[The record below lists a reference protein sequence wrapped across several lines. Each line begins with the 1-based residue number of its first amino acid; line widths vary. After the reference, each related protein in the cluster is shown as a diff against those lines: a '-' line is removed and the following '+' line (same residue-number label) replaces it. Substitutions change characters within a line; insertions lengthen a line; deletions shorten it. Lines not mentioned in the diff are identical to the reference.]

1 MTKEELVTRIKERK
15 SVLCVGLDSDIAKIP
30 AHLHTFDDPQFEF
43 NRQIIEATRPYC
55 VAYKLNTAFYESLGA
70 QGWTT
75 MEKTIA
81 YIGKE
86 HFIIADAKRGDIGN
100 TCDMYAKAFFETMNA
115 DAITIAP
122 YMGQDSAQSFLN
134 YKNKFSI
141 LLALTSNP
149 SAIDFEFIQNQQG
162 EELYKTVLR
171 KSKTW
176 GNEENMM
183 YVVGATRPEY
193 FKEIRKIVPNHFL
206 LVPGVGAQGGDLD
219 EVMQNGL
226 NENYGLLINSSRS
239 IIFASTE
246 EDFALKAGDSAKETQ
261 LQMAKYIL

>member
-1 MTKEELVTRIKERK
+1 MTKQELVARIKERK

-30 AHLHTFDDPQFEF
+30 AYLHAFDDPQFEF
-43 NRQIIEATRPYC
+43 NRQIIDATRPYC

-70 QGWTT
+70 KGWTT
-75 MEKTIA
+75 MEKTMA
-81 YIGKE
+81 YIGNE

-122 YMGQDSAQSFLN
+122 YMGKDSAQSFLN
-134 YKNKFSI
+134 YTNKFSI

-171 KSKTW
+171 KSKDW
-176 GNEENMM
+176 GTANNMM

-193 FKEIRKIVPNHFL
+193 FKEIRKIVPEHFL

-219 EVMQNGL
+219 EVMKSGL
-226 NENYGLLINSSRS
+226 NEDYGLLINSSRG
-239 IIFASTE
+239 IIFVSQG
-246 EDFALKAGDSAKETQ
+246 EDFAQKAAEAAQ
-261 LQMAKYIL
+261 EVQIQMAKYI

>member
-1 MTKEELVTRIKERK
+1 MTKEKLVTLIKERK

-30 AHLHTFDDPQFEF
+30 AHLLEHDDPQFEF
-43 NRQIIEATRPYC
+43 NRQIIDATRPYC

-70 QGWTT
+70 KGWTT
-75 MEKTIA
+75 MEKTMA
-81 YIGKE
+81 YIGDS

-115 DAITIAP
+115 DGITIAP

-141 LLALTSNP
+141 ILALTSNP

-171 KSKTW
+171 KSKEW
-176 GNEENMM
+176 GSEENMM

-193 FKEIRKIVPNHFL
+193 FIEIRKIVPNHFL

-226 NENYGLLINSSRS
+226 NQNYGLLINSSRG
-239 IIFASTE
+239 IIFASNGE
-246 EDFALKAGDSAKETQ
+246 GFASKAKEAAQ
-261 LQMAKYIL
+261 EVQKQMAKYIS

>member
-1 MTKEELVTRIKERK
+1 MTKQELVARIKERK

-30 AHLHTFDDPQFEF
+30 AYLHAFDDPQFEF

>member
-1 MTKEELVTRIKERK
+1 MTKQELVARIKERK

-30 AHLHTFDDPQFEF
+30 AYLHAFDDPQFEF

-70 QGWTT
+70 KGWTT
-75 MEKTIA
+75 MEKTMA
-81 YIGKE
+81 YIGNE

-122 YMGQDSAQSFLN
+122 YMGKDSAQSFLN
-134 YKNKFSI
+134 YTNKFSI

-171 KSKTW
+171 KSKDW
-176 GNEENMM
+176 GTANNMM

-193 FKEIRKIVPNHFL
+193 FKEIRKIVPEHFL

-219 EVMQNGL
+219 EVMKSGL
-226 NENYGLLINSSRS
+226 NEDYGLLINSSRG
-239 IIFASTE
+239 IIFVSNG
-246 EDFALKAGDSAKETQ
+246 EDFAQKAAEAAQ
-261 LQMAKYIL
+261 EVQIQMAKYI